1 MKPTDKRYIENMRVR
16 KNIQK
21 ALFSLME
28 KKKFS
33 EIRVADIISMSGVA
47 KASYYRNF
55 SSIEDVIYF
64 YIDQMNEELAEL
76 MPKQHDIN
84 MKTIRQNLIILYK
97 YYLEHREEIL
107 LLCSNGFYE
116 LIQDNT
122 DQFLINAIGDMP
134 SNSIDRYNIF
144 LLSGAICHVQI
155 EWLKN
160 KTPESPEAFADFN
173 MTFIENNKGILKPKM

>member
-1 MKPTDKRYIENMRVR
+1 MKPDDKRHIENIRV
-16 KNIQK
+16 KKSIQT

-28 KKKFS
+28 KKRFS
-33 EIRVADIISMSGVA
+33 EIRVSDIISASGVA

-55 SSIEDVIYF
+55 SSLEDVIYF
-64 YIDQMNEELAEL
+64 YIEQMNQELASR
-76 MPKQHDIN
+76 MMKQLDADA
-84 MKTIRQNLIILYK
+84 KTIRQNLITLYE
-97 YYLEHREEIL
+97 YYLEHRAEIL

-160 KTPESPEAFADFN
+160 KAPESPEAFADFN
-173 MTFIENNKGILKPKM
+173 MKFIEKNKDILKRI